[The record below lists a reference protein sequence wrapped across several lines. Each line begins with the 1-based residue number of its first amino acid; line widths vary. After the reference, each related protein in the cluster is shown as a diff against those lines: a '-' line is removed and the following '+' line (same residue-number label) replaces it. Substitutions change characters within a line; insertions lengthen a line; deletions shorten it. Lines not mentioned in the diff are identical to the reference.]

1 MSLLCLSL
9 EAPHPSRGFMS
20 CHLPWEAIHLPPP
33 HHLVVTCEHICLS
46 LSMAKLHSLRTS
58 LHSSSA
64 SSKSLVHK
72 REIKLWVAFPFKQ
85 ERWVQLSLVR
95 TQSDQQRAQ
104 EPLKMQKKG
113 VKPPHEQD
121 FLEILLASNTFIIV
135 IFLSYSF
142 PLTIPC
148 RICHLAAA
156 KACKGSG
163 LGKLPESQGCSPL
176 VQSTFQQLE
185 RI

>member
-1 MSLLCLSL
+1 M
-9 EAPHPSRGFMS
+9 R
-20 CHLPWEAIHLPPP
+20 
-33 HHLVVTCEHICLS
+33 
-46 LSMAKLHSLRTS
+46 
-58 LHSSSA
+58 
-64 SSKSLVHK
+64 
-72 REIKLWVAFPFKQ
+72 
-85 ERWVQLSLVR
+85 LVR

-121 FLEILLASNTFIIV
+121 FLEILLASNTFIIA

-142 PLTIPC
+142 PLPMPC